1 MRRVKILLAL
11 LLALA
16 LLGSLTAMAA
26 GSPYTY
32 TVRIYSGGQGLID
45 GREVVVYE
53 GLQYGD
59 RVTFSLRSVTLTDDS
74 KYYVRGI
81 RESGKDNNT
90 VGVTSFPVTRDQ
102 DYVVA
107 YGILGD
113 AVAYTVRYVDR
124 NGNELAPSETYY
136 GNVGDKPVV
145 VVWQLD
151 KPAVPAEIEP
161 WADALLVAFGVQ
173 HQAVL
178 DIVSGKCEPSGLLPM
193 QLPADMETVETQQED
208 VPRDMKCY
216 KDSCGNVY
224 DFAFGLNWSGVI
236 RDGRVQKYL

>member
-32 TVRIYSGGQGLID
+32 TVRIYSGGQGLIE
-45 GREVVVYE
+45 GQEVVVYE

-113 AVAYTVRYVDR
+113 AVAYTIRYVDR

-145 VVWQLD
+145 AYLYIDGFQPQYYNLTKTLSDNAAENVFDFVYTPVERPASTQQPGEDVVIY
-151 KPAVPAEIEP
+151 VPVE
-161 WADALLVAFGVQ
+161 G
-173 HQAVL
+173 
-178 DIVSGKCEPSGLLPM
+178 G
-193 QLPADMETVETQQED
+193 ETQPGGEIG
-208 VPRDMKCY
+208 RA
-216 KDSCGNVY
+216 SC
-224 DFAFGLNWSGVI
+224 
-236 RDGRVQKYL
+236 RERVCSWV